1 MNADFSRTC
10 EGCEHIATEPWAK
23 GQTGYRCFAEGP
35 HRGYLVGVERFLPYV
50 PAWCPKMERKER
62 DTMAKKKE
70 YPGGV
75 KLTAKKA
82 RELAVQE
89 IGAAKG
95 LKKEPNA
102 PEGFFQMQ
110 FGSLNVRIHPDI
122 SGSGCILLEVA
133 FACGTGRCV
142 QYHNPETLEQ
152 DFKAEEEAARRARR
166 EALEDWVNTNGA
178 DVCHAAVNRIWN
190 KQ

>member
-10 EGCEHIATEPWAK
+10 EGCEHVITEPGGK
-23 GQTGYRCFAEGP
+23 ETNVFRCFAQGP
-35 HRGYLVGVERFLPYV
+35 RRGYTVGFNRFLPYV
-50 PAWCPKMERKER
+50 PAWCPEMERKER
-62 DTMAKKKE
+62 EKMAKKKE

-89 IGAAKG
+89 IGTAKG
-95 LKKEPNA
+95 LEKEPGA

-110 FGSLNVRIHPDI
+110 FGNLAVRIHPDI
-122 SGSGCILLEVA
+122 SGSGCILLEVG
-133 FACGTGRCV
+133 FAYGTGRCV

-152 DFKAEEEAARRARR
+152 DFKAEGEAARQKCR
-166 EALEDWVNTNGA
+166 EAIEDWINTNGA
-178 DVCHAAVNRIWN
+178 DVCHAAVDRIWD
-190 KQ
+190 KP